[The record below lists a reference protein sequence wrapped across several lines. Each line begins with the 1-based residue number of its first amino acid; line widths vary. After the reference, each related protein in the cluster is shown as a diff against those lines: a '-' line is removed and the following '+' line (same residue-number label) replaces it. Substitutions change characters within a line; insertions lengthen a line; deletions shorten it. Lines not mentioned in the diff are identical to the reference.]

1 MLSNLTNTAD
11 RADGA
16 LVLRLIPALI
26 ECAGLE
32 WAPTVDWCVR
42 SGADVEVDVLVKLD
56 RVGINWVALANS
68 LHPCGL
74 E

>member
-16 LVLRLIPALI
+16 LVLRLVPALI

-32 WAPTVDWCVR
+32 WTSTVNWCVR
-42 SGADVEVDVLVKLD
+42 SGADVKVDVLVKLYW
-56 RVGINWVALANS
+56 VGINWVALANG
-68 LHPCGL
+68 LHSSGL